1 MRVLELALAGVL
13 AASVPIAAHAS
24 ERGSNAR
31 PTNAGS
37 VPSIAMAWDG
47 EGSRGRSGTV
57 GSGTVGSGT
66 VGSGTVGSGTVGSG
80 TVGAHPTVRQWNG
93 GWVQPHWGPNGHPL
107 GWGPNGWPGVP
118 TYWVWGPSGGAFDYP
133 FADWRGPTGGW
144 GNP

>member
-13 AASVPIAAHAS
+13 AVSVPIAAHAS

-31 PTNAGS
+31 PTNAGP

-47 EGSRGRSGTV
+47 EGARGR
-57 GSGTVGSGT
+57 SGTVGSGT